1 MTNCFDTGHAT
12 SRHETNPMTRVP
24 QSRVSRQLCGLKHL
38 VIIIL
43 FLSFSFFA
51 KAQIAIDTLS
61 TEALNNLLIEQV
73 ERLAED
79 SDEDADFEDLLE
91 NYIFF
96 SENPVN
102 LNSDEVMRL
111 VELRLLSVFQYEE
124 LQKYRRY
131 YGDFMFL
138 DELEMV
144 EGFDEQT
151 LAIIRP
157 VVRIEKDQ
165 GKDNITLNKMARYG
179 KHQIVGRYEQILEK
193 QQGYQTIDD
202 SALLAK
208 PNSRYLGSP
217 QKLQLKYTYN
227 YRNKIRAG
235 FTLEKDAG
243 EMFFTDKASDTIQKL
258 LGNQYRRGFDF
269 VGFHL
274 YAKDLGIVKAAVL
287 GDYQLAFG
295 QGLTLWSGMSFGK
308 AGAGSSVMKQGRGI
322 TPKGSA
328 SEYGF
333 MRGVAVTLGGGPF
346 SGTLFYSNRWVD
358 ANISVAD
365 SLENEAELV
374 SSLQETGYHRTI
386 GELLDRHAIRQQ
398 VVGGHLSYAI
408 AHFEVGYTAH
418 HTWLSAPLELRP
430 NHYNQFYF
438 QGQRLTNQGVDFKFV
453 KGKYAV
459 FGEAAMSYNKGTE
472 VPEPVEG
479 PTQSLSGFNYVESSI
494 STSSTTLDFAGL
506 IGLTVKPAGYL
517 NFTVMYRDYGKAYQ
531 NLLSNAFGEG
541 SRNQGQRG
549 IYLGVEA
556 APAPYWNILAYA
568 DQFQFTWL
576 TSQVNAPSR
585 GHDYYM
591 RISHS
596 FSRRVNVYLQFRS
609 KTKMKNSTD
618 AFVFSHYPILYTK
631 NAARFNVNYQIG
643 RDFHF
648 ANKAEYAHYHNDD
661 GSNEHGYFLCQDI
674 AYKPENKPYSLTFR
688 YAIFDAKD
696 YNARIYAYESDV
708 LYSFSVP
715 ALYGKGMRV
724 YLLGK
729 VKLFNALT
737 LYARIGRTIYS
748 DRDEIGSGLTLIEGN
763 HKTDL
768 KVEMIWKL

>member
-1 MTNCFDTGHAT
+1 MK
-12 SRHETNPMTRVP
+12 R
-24 QSRVSRQLCGLKHL
+24 L
-38 VIIIL
+38 VFIIL
-43 FLSFSFFA
+43 SLTFTLFA
-51 KAQIAIDTLS
+51 KAQIAIDTLN
-61 TEALNNLLIEQV
+61 TEALNQLLIEQV

-79 SDEDADFEDLLE
+79 SDDDIDYEDLLE

-96 SENPVN
+96 SENPIN
-102 LNSDEVMRL
+102 LNSEETMRL
-111 VELRLLSVFQYEE
+111 VELRLLSMFQFEE
-124 LQKYRRY
+124 LQQYRRY
-131 YGDFMFL
+131 YGDFLFL
-138 DELEMV
+138 EELEMV

-157 VVRIEKDQ
+157 LVCISRGQNKD
-165 GKDNITLNKMARYG
+165 KLTFNKLARYG
-179 KHQIVGRYEQILEK
+179 KHQIVGRYEQILER
-193 QQGYQTIDD
+193 QQGYMPIDD

-217 QKLQLKYTYN
+217 QKYQLKYTYN

-235 FTLEKDAG
+235 FVLEKDAG
-243 EMFFTDKASDTIQKL
+243 EMFYTDKVNDTMQKL
-258 LGNQYRRGFDF
+258 LGNQYHRGFDF

-274 YAKDLGIVKAAVL
+274 YAKDLGIVNAAVL
-287 GDYQLAFG
+287 GDYQLSFG

-328 SEYGF
+328 SEYAF
-333 MRGVAVTLGGGPF
+333 MRGAAVTLGSGPF

-358 ANISVAD
+358 ANVSVAD
-365 SLENEAELV
+365 TLESEAEFV

-386 GELLDRHAIRQQ
+386 GELQDRHAIRQQ
-398 VVGGHLSYAI
+398 VIGGHLAYSI

-418 HTWLSAPLELRP
+418 HTWLSVPLELKP
-430 NHYNQFYF
+430 SHYNQFYF
-438 QGQRLTNQGVDFKFV
+438 QGQKLTNQGIDFKYV

-459 FGEAAMSYNKGTE
+459 FGEVAMSMNFDSTALRQAQ
-472 VPEPVEG
+472 G
-479 PTQSLSGFNYVESSI
+479 PLA
-494 STSSTTLDFAGL
+494 FAGL
-506 IGLTVKPAGYL
+506 VGLTVKPAGYL
-517 NFTVMYRDYGKAYQ
+517 NFTIMYRDYGKAYQ
-531 NLLSNAFGEG
+531 NLMSNAFGEG

-568 DQFQFTWL
+568 DQFQYTWL

-585 GHDYYM
+585 GHDYYL

-596 FSRRVNVYLQFRS
+596 FNRRTQAYLQFRS

-618 AFVFSHYPILYTK
+618 AFVFSHYPIFYTK
-631 NAARFNVNYQIG
+631 NAVRFNINYQVGWDI
-643 RDFHF
+643 HCC
-648 ANKAEYAHYHNDD
+648 NKAEYAHYRNDD

-674 AYKPENKPYSLTFR
+674 AYKPENKPYSLAFR
-688 YAIFDAKD
+688 YAIFDAQD
-696 YNARIYAYESDV
+696 YNARIYAYENDV

-748 DRDEIGSGLTLIEGN
+748 DRDEIGSGLTLIQGN

-768 KVEMIWKL
+768 KVEAIWKL

>member
-1 MTNCFDTGHAT
+1 MKRLVFTILSLFI
-12 SRHETNPMTRVP
+12 
-24 QSRVSRQLCGLKHL
+24 VSF
-38 VIIIL
+38 V
-43 FLSFSFFA
+43 

-61 TEALNNLLIEQV
+61 TEALNTMLIEQV

-79 SDEDADFEDLLE
+79 SDDDIDYEDLLD

-102 LNSDEVMRL
+102 INSDEVMQL
-111 VELRLLSVFQYEE
+111 VELRLLNVFQYEE

-157 VVRIEKDQ
+157 VVCIEKDQ
-165 GKDNITLNKMARYG
+165 SNDKLTFNKMARYG

-193 QQGYQTIDD
+193 QQSYLPIDD
-202 SALLAK
+202 STLLAK

-217 QKLQLKYTYN
+217 QKYQLKYTYN

-235 FTLEKDAG
+235 FVLEKDAG
-243 EMFFTDKASDTIQKL
+243 EIFFTDKIGDTIQKL
-258 LGNQYRRGFDF
+258 LGDKFYRGFDF
-269 VGFHL
+269 IGFHL
-274 YAKDLGIVKAAVL
+274 YAKDLGFVKAAVL

-308 AGAGSSVMKQGRGI
+308 ASSGSSVMKQGRGI

-328 SEYGF
+328 SEFAF
-333 MRGVAVTLGGGPF
+333 MRGAAVTIGSGPF
-346 SGTLFYSNRWVD
+346 SGTLFYSNRMID
-358 ANISVAD
+358 ANVSVVD
-365 SLENEAELV
+365 TIENEAELV

-386 GELLDRHAIRQQ
+386 GEILDRHAIRQQ
-398 VVGGHLSYAI
+398 VVGGHLTYAI

-418 HTWLSAPLELRP
+418 HTWLSAPLELKP
-430 NHYNQFYF
+430 SHYNQFYF
-438 QGQRLTNQGVDFKFV
+438 QGQRLTNQGIDFKYV

-459 FGEAAMSYNKGTE
+459 FGEAAMSYNNNAKA
-472 VPEPVEG
+472 VEPVET
-479 PTQSLSGFNYVESSI
+479 PTQTQTALRQAQGPA
-494 STSSTTLDFAGL
+494 FAGL
-506 IGLTVKPAGYL
+506 LGLTVKPAGYL

-531 NLLSNAFGEG
+531 NLMSNAFGEG

-576 TSQVNAPSR
+576 TSQENAPSR
-585 GHDYYM
+585 GHDYYL
-591 RISHS
+591 RLSHS
-596 FSRRVNVYLQFRS
+596 FNRRTNAYLQFRS

-618 AFVFSHYPILYTK
+618 AFVFSHHPIFYTK
-631 NAARFNVNYQIG
+631 NSVRFNINYELG
-643 RDFHF
+643 WDLHCS
-648 ANKAEYAHYHNDD
+648 NKAEYAYYHNDD
-661 GSNEHGYFLCQDI
+661 GTNERGYFLCQDI
-674 AYKPENKPYSLTFR
+674 AYKPESLPFSLTFR
-688 YAIFDAKD
+688 YAIFDVKD
-696 YNARIYAYESDV
+696 YNSRVYAYENDV

-715 ALYGKGMRV
+715 AMYGKGMRF

-729 VKLFNALT
+729 VKLFNSLT

-768 KVEMIWKL
+768 KVEAIWKL

>member
-1 MTNCFDTGHAT
+1 MKRLA
-12 SRHETNPMTRVP
+12 
-24 QSRVSRQLCGLKHL
+24 
-38 VIIIL
+38 IIIL
-43 FLSFSFFA
+43 SLTFTLIA

-61 TEALNNLLIEQV
+61 NEALNNLLIEQV

-79 SDEDADFEDLLE
+79 SDDDADFEDLLE

-102 LNSDEVMRL
+102 LNSEEMMRL
-111 VELRLLSVFQYEE
+111 VELRLISVFQYEE

-131 YGDFMFL
+131 YGDFLFL
-138 DELEMV
+138 DELMMV

-151 LAIIRP
+151 LAIILP
-157 VVRIEKDQ
+157 LVYITQEHGND
-165 GKDNITLNKMARYG
+165 DITLNKLARYG
-179 KHQIVGRYEQILEK
+179 KHQIVGRYEQILEP
-193 QQGYQTIDD
+193 QQGYLPIDD
-202 SALLAK
+202 STLLAM

-217 QKLQLKYTYN
+217 QKYQLRYTYN

-235 FTLEKDAG
+235 FVLEKDAG
-243 EMFFTDKASDTIQKL
+243 EMFFTDKVSDTIQRL
-258 LGNQYRRGFDF
+258 LGSQYHRGFDF

-328 SEYGF
+328 SEYAF
-333 MRGVAVTLGGGPF
+333 MRGAAVTLGIGPF

-358 ANISVAD
+358 ANVSVAD
-365 SLENEAELV
+365 SLDNEAELV

-386 GELLDRHAIRQQ
+386 GELQDRHAIRQQ

-408 AHFEVGYTAH
+408 AHFEVGYTLH

-430 NHYNQFYF
+430 SHYNQFFF
-438 QGQRLTNQGVDFKFV
+438 QGQSLTNQGIDFKYV
-453 KGKYAV
+453 KGKFAV
-459 FGEAAMSYNKGTE
+459 FGEASMSMNPDTTALQLAQ
-472 VPEPVEG
+472 G
-479 PTQSLSGFNYVESSI
+479 PA
-494 STSSTTLDFAGL
+494 FAGL
-506 IGLTVKPAGYL
+506 VGLTVKPAGYL
-517 NFTVMYRDYGKAYQ
+517 NFTILYRDYGKAYQ
-531 NLLSNAFGEG
+531 NLLGNAFGEG

-549 IYLGVEA
+549 IYLGLEA

-585 GHDYYM
+585 GHDYYL

-596 FSRRVNVYLQFRS
+596 FNRRTQAYLQFRS

-618 AFVFSHYPILYTK
+618 GMVFSHYPITYTK
-631 NAARFNVNYQIG
+631 NAVRFNINYQIG
-643 RDFHF
+643 NDFHF
-648 ANKAEYAHYHNDD
+648 ANKAEYAHYRNDD

-674 AYKPENKPYSLTFR
+674 AYKPENKPYSLSFR

-696 YNARIYAYESDV
+696 YNARIYAYENDV

-729 VKLFNALT
+729 VKLFDALT

-768 KVEMIWKL
+768 KVEAIWKL

>member
-1 MTNCFDTGHAT
+1 MK
-12 SRHETNPMTRVP
+12 R
-24 QSRVSRQLCGLKHL
+24 L
-38 VIIIL
+38 VILIL
-43 FLSFSFFA
+43 SLFFVAAA

-61 TEALNNLLIEQV
+61 TEALNQLLIEQV

-79 SDEDADFEDLLE
+79 SDEDIDFEDLLE

-102 LNSDEVMRL
+102 INSAEVMQL
-111 VELRLLSVFQYEE
+111 VELHLLNVFQYEE

-157 VVRIEKDQ
+157 VVCIEKDQ
-165 GKDNITLNKMARYG
+165 SSDKLTLNKMARYG

-193 QQGYQTIDD
+193 QQGYQPIDD

-217 QKLQLKYTYN
+217 QKYQLKYTYN

-235 FTLEKDAG
+235 FVLEKDAG
-243 EMFFTDKASDTIQKL
+243 EIFFTDKVCDTIQKL
-258 LGNQYRRGFDF
+258 LGDKFYRGFDF

-274 YAKDLGIVKAAVL
+274 YAKDLGPVKAAVL

-308 AGAGSSVMKQGRGI
+308 AGSGSSVMKQGRGI

-328 SEYGF
+328 SEYAF
-333 MRGVAVTLGGGPF
+333 MRGAAVTLGSGPF
-346 SGTLFYSNRWVD
+346 SGTLFYSNRMID
-358 ANISVAD
+358 ANISVVD
-365 SLENEAELV
+365 TIENEAELV
-374 SSLQETGYHRTI
+374 SSLQETGYHRII
-386 GELLDRHAIRQQ
+386 GEILDRHAIRQQ
-398 VVGGHLSYAI
+398 VVGGHLAYAI

-418 HTWLSAPLELRP
+418 HTWLSAPLELKP
-430 NHYNQFYF
+430 SHYNKYYF
-438 QGQRLTNQGVDFKFV
+438 QGKSLTNQGIDFKFV
-453 KGKYAV
+453 KGKYAL
-459 FGEAAMSYNKGTE
+459 FGEAAMSMNFDSTALRQAQ
-472 VPEPVEG
+472 G
-479 PTQSLSGFNYVESSI
+479 PLA
-494 STSSTTLDFAGL
+494 FAGL
-506 IGLTVKPAGYL
+506 VGLTVKPAGYL
-517 NFTVMYRDYGKAYQ
+517 NFTLMYRDYGKAYQ
-531 NLLSNAFGEG
+531 NLMSNAFGEG

-556 APAPYWNILAYA
+556 APAPYWNILAYV

-576 TSQVNAPSR
+576 TSQVNALSR
-585 GHDYYM
+585 GHDYYL
-591 RISHS
+591 RVSHS
-596 FSRRVNVYLQFRS
+596 FNRRTHAYLQFRS

-618 AFVFSHYPILYTK
+618 AFVFSHYPIFYTK
-631 NAARFNVNYQIG
+631 NAVRFNINYELGWDI
-643 RDFHF
+643 HC
-648 ANKAEYAHYHNDD
+648 ANKAEYAYYRNDD
-661 GSNEHGYFLCQDI
+661 GSKEHGYFLCQDI
-674 AYKPENKPYSLTFR
+674 AYKPENKPYSFSFR

-696 YNARIYAYESDV
+696 YNARIYAYENDV

-715 ALYGKGMRV
+715 ALYGKGMRI

-768 KVEMIWKL
+768 KVEAIWKL

>member
-1 MTNCFDTGHAT
+1 MKRLA
-12 SRHETNPMTRVP
+12 
-24 QSRVSRQLCGLKHL
+24 
-38 VIIIL
+38 IL
-43 FLSFSFFA
+43 ILSLFFVVAA

-61 TEALNNLLIEQV
+61 TEALNQLLIEQV

-79 SDEDADFEDLLE
+79 SDEDIDFEDLLE

-102 LNSDEVMRL
+102 INSTEVMQL
-111 VELRLLSVFQYEE
+111 VELRLINVFQYEE

-157 VVRIEKDQ
+157 VVCIEKDQ
-165 GKDNITLNKMARYG
+165 SNDKLTLNKMARYG

-193 QQGYQTIDD
+193 QQGYQPIDN

-217 QKLQLKYTYN
+217 QKYQLKYTYN

-235 FTLEKDAG
+235 FVLEKDAG
-243 EMFFTDKASDTIQKL
+243 EIFFTDKVGDTILKL
-258 LGNQYRRGFDF
+258 LGDKFYRGFDF

-287 GDYQLAFG
+287 GDYQLSFG

-308 AGAGSSVMKQGRGI
+308 AGSGSSVMKQGRGI

-328 SEYGF
+328 SEYAF
-333 MRGVAVTLGGGPF
+333 MRGAAVTLGSEPF
-346 SGTLFYSNRWVD
+346 SGTLFYSNRMID
-358 ANISVAD
+358 ANISVVD
-365 SLENEAELV
+365 TIENEAELV

-386 GELLDRHAIRQQ
+386 GEILDRHAIRQQ
-398 VVGGHLSYAI
+398 VVGGHLAYAI

-418 HTWLSAPLELRP
+418 HTWLSAPLELKP
-430 NHYNQFYF
+430 SHYNQYYF
-438 QGQRLTNQGVDFKFV
+438 QGKSLTNQGIDFKYV
-453 KGKYAV
+453 KGKYAL
-459 FGEAAMSYNKGTE
+459 FGEAAMSMNFDST
-472 VPEPVEG
+472 VLRQAQG
-479 PTQSLSGFNYVESSI
+479 PLA
-494 STSSTTLDFAGL
+494 FAGL
-506 IGLTVKPAGYL
+506 VGLTVKPAGYL
-517 NFTVMYRDYGKAYQ
+517 NFTLMYRDYGKAYQ
-531 NLLSNAFGEG
+531 NLMSNAFGEG

-556 APAPYWNILAYA
+556 APAPYWNILAYV

-585 GHDYYM
+585 GHDYYL

-596 FSRRVNVYLQFRS
+596 FNRRTHAYLQFRS

-618 AFVFSHYPILYTK
+618 AFVFSHYPIFYTK
-631 NAARFNVNYQIG
+631 NAVRFNINYELGWDI
-643 RDFHF
+643 HC
-648 ANKAEYAHYHNDD
+648 ANKAEYAYYRNDG
-661 GSNEHGYFLCQDI
+661 GSKEHGYFLCQDI
-674 AYKPENKPYSLTFR
+674 AYKPENKPYSFSFR

-696 YNARIYAYESDV
+696 YNARIYAYENDV

-715 ALYGKGMRV
+715 ALYGKGMRI

-768 KVEMIWKL
+768 KVEVIWKL

>member
-1 MTNCFDTGHAT
+1 MK
-12 SRHETNPMTRVP
+12 R
-24 QSRVSRQLCGLKHL
+24 L
-38 VIIIL
+38 VFIIL
-43 FLSFSFFA
+43 SLFVVSLA

-61 TEALNNLLIEQV
+61 ADALNNLLIEQV

-79 SDEDADFEDLLE
+79 SDEDVDYEDLLE
-91 NYIFF
+91 HYIFYGD
-96 SENPVN
+96 NPVN
-102 LNSDEVMRL
+102 INSDEMMRL
-111 VELRLLSVFQYEE
+111 VELHLLSVFQYEE
-124 LQKYRRY
+124 LQKYRRF
-131 YGDFMFL
+131 YGDFMFI

-157 VVRIEKDQ
+157 VVCIEKDQ
-165 GKDNITLNKMARYG
+165 SKDKITLNKMARYG
-179 KHQIVGRYEQILEK
+179 KHQLVGRYEQVLEQ
-193 QQGYQTIDD
+193 QQGYAPFDD
-202 SALLAK
+202 SLLLKK

-217 QKLQLKYTYN
+217 QKLQFKYTYN

-235 FTLEKDAG
+235 FVLEKDAG
-243 EMFFTDKASDTIQKL
+243 EMFFTDKVSDTIQAL
-258 LGNQYRRGFDF
+258 LGKQYHRGFDF
-269 VGFHL
+269 AGFHL
-274 YAKDLGIVKAAVL
+274 YAKDLGIVKTAVL
-287 GDYQLAFG
+287 GDYQLAYG

-328 SEYGF
+328 SEYAF
-333 MRGVAVTLGGGPF
+333 MRGAALTLGGGPF
-346 SGTLFYSNRWVD
+346 SGTIFYSNRLVD
-358 ANISVAD
+358 ANISAIDTLD
-365 SLENEAELV
+365 SEAEFV

-386 GELLDRHAIRQQ
+386 GELQDRHAIRQQ
-398 VVGGHLSYAI
+398 VIGGHLSYAI

-418 HTWLSAPLELRP
+418 HTWLNVPLELRP
-430 NHYNQFYF
+430 SHYNQFYF
-438 QGQRLTNQGVDFKFV
+438 QGQRLTNQGIDFKYV

-459 FGEAAMSYNKGTE
+459 FGEVAMSINPDSTALRQTH
-472 VPEPVEG
+472 G
-479 PTQSLSGFNYVESSI
+479 PA
-494 STSSTTLDFAGL
+494 FAGL
-506 IGLTVKPAGYL
+506 FGITVKPAGYL
-517 NFTVMYRDYGKAYQ
+517 NFTIMYRDYGKTYQ
-531 NLLSNAFGEG
+531 NLLGNAFGEG

-549 IYLGVEA
+549 IYLGLEA

-585 GHDYYM
+585 GHDYYL

-596 FSRRVNVYLQFRS
+596 FNRRTQAYLQFRS

-618 AFVFSHYPILYTK
+618 GMVFSHYPILYTK
-631 NAARFNVNYQIG
+631 NSVRFNINYQIG
-643 RDFHF
+643 WDLHF
-648 ANKAEYAHYHNDD
+648 TNKAEYAHYHNED

-674 AYKPENKPYSLTFR
+674 AYKPENKPFSLTFR
-688 YAIFDAKD
+688 YAIFDAQD
-696 YNARIYAYESDV
+696 YNARIYAYENDV

-729 VKLFNALT
+729 VKLFDALT

-768 KVEMIWKL
+768 KVEAIWKL

>member
-1 MTNCFDTGHAT
+1 MK
-12 SRHETNPMTRVP
+12 RWI
-24 QSRVSRQLCGLKHL
+24 L
-38 VIIIL
+38 IIL
-43 FLSFSFFA
+43 SLSLALFA

-79 SDEDADFEDLLE
+79 GDEDMDYEDLLE

-102 LNSDEVMRL
+102 LNSEEPLRL
-111 VELRLLSVFQYEE
+111 VELHLLSIFQYEE

-131 YGDFMFL
+131 YGDFLFL

-157 VVRIEKDQ
+157 VVCIEKDQ
-165 GKDNITLNKMARYG
+165 SNDKITLNKMARYG
-179 KHQIVGRYEQILEK
+179 KHQMVGRYEQVLEQ
-193 QQGYQTIDD
+193 QQGYATIDD
-202 SALLAK
+202 STLLAK
-208 PNSRYLGSP
+208 PNSRYLGGP
-217 QKLQLKYTYN
+217 QKYQLKYTYN

-235 FTLEKDAG
+235 FVLEKDAG
-243 EMFFTDKASDTIQKL
+243 EMFFTDKVSDTIQKL
-258 LGNQYRRGFDF
+258 LGSQYRRGFDF
-269 VGFHL
+269 AGFHL
-274 YAKDLGIVKAAVL
+274 YAKDLGIVKATAL

-308 AGAGSSVMKQGRGI
+308 AGAGSSVMKQGRGL
-322 TPKGSA
+322 TPKASA
-328 SEYGF
+328 SEYAF
-333 MRGVAVTLGGGPF
+333 MRGAAVTLGKGPF
-346 SGTLFYSNRWVD
+346 SGTVFYSNRMID
-358 ANISVAD
+358 ANVSAAD
-365 SLENEAELV
+365 TLDNEAELV

-398 VVGGHLSYAI
+398 VVGSHLAYAI
-408 AHFEVGYTAH
+408 AHFEVGYTVH
-418 HTWLSAPLELRP
+418 HTWLSVPLQLRP
-430 NHYNQFYF
+430 SHYNQFYF
-438 QGQRLTNQGVDFKFV
+438 QGQRLTNQGLDFKYI

-459 FGEAAMSYNKGTE
+459 FGEASMSYNPDSTALQQAQ
-472 VPEPVEG
+472 G
-479 PTQSLSGFNYVESSI
+479 PA
-494 STSSTTLDFAGL
+494 FAGL
-506 IGLTVKPAGYL
+506 LGLTVKPAGYL
-517 NFTVMYRDYGKAYQ
+517 NFTILYRDYGRAYQ
-531 NLLSNAFGEG
+531 NLMSNAFGEG
-541 SRNQGQRG
+541 GRNQGQRG

-556 APAPYWNILAYA
+556 APAPYWNLLAYV

-585 GHDYYM
+585 GHDYYL

-596 FSRRVNVYLQFRS
+596 FNKRTQAYLQLRS

-618 AFVFSHYPILYTK
+618 GMVFSHYPILYTK
-631 NAARFNVNYQIG
+631 NAVRFNINYQIG
-643 RDFHF
+643 WDFHCT
-648 ANKAEYAHYHNDD
+648 NKAEYAHYRNDD
-661 GSNEHGYFLCQDI
+661 GTNEHGYFLCQDI

-696 YNARIYAYESDV
+696 YNARIYAYENDV

-715 ALYGKGMRV
+715 ALYGKGMRI

-763 HKTDL
+763 CKTDV
-768 KVEMIWKL
+768 KVEAIWKL

>member
-1 MTNCFDTGHAT
+1 MK
-12 SRHETNPMTRVP
+12 R
-24 QSRVSRQLCGLKHL
+24 L
-38 VIIIL
+38 VIFIL
-43 FLSFSFFA
+43 SLFTLSFA

-79 SDEDADFEDLLE
+79 SDEDIDYEDLLE

-102 LNSDEVMRL
+102 LNSEEVMQL
-111 VELRLLSVFQYEE
+111 VELRLLTVFQYEE

-131 YGDFMFL
+131 YGDFLFL

-144 EGFDEQT
+144 EGFDEPT
-151 LAIIRP
+151 IAIIRP
-157 VVRIEKDQ
+157 VVCIEKDQ
-165 GKDNITLNKMARYG
+165 SKDKITLNKMARYG

-193 QQGYQTIDD
+193 QQGYLPIDD
-202 SALLAK
+202 STLLAK

-217 QKLQLKYTYN
+217 QKYQLKYTYN
-227 YRNKIRAG
+227 YRNKVRAG
-235 FTLEKDAG
+235 FVLEKDAG
-243 EMFFTDKASDTIQKL
+243 EMFFTDKVSDTIQKL
-258 LGNQYRRGFDF
+258 LGSQYHRGFDF

-295 QGLTLWSGMSFGK
+295 QGLTLWSGLSFGK
-308 AGAGSSVMKQGRGI
+308 AGVGSSVMKQGRGI

-328 SEYGF
+328 SEYAF
-333 MRGVAVTLGGGPF
+333 MRGAAVTIGNGPF
-346 SGTLFYSNRWVD
+346 SGTLFYSNRMID

-365 SLENEAELV
+365 TLDNEAELV

-408 AHFEVGYTAH
+408 AHFEIGYTAH

-430 NHYNQFYF
+430 SHYNQFYF
-438 QGQRLTNQGVDFKFV
+438 QGQSLTNQGLDFKYV

-459 FGEAAMSYNKGTE
+459 FGEMAMSYNNDAK
-472 VPEPVEG
+472 VVEPVET
-479 PTQSLSGFNYVESSI
+479 PTQTQTALRQAQGSFA
-494 STSSTTLDFAGL
+494 FAGL

-517 NFTVMYRDYGKAYQ
+517 NFTILYRDYGKAYQ
-531 NLLSNAFGEG
+531 NLLGNAFGEG

-549 IYLGVEA
+549 IYLDVEA

-568 DQFQFTWL
+568 DQFKFTWL

-585 GHDYYM
+585 GHDYYL

-596 FSRRVNVYLQFRS
+596 FNKRANAYLQFRS

-618 AFVFSHYPILYTK
+618 AFVFSHYPIFYTK
-631 NAARFNVNYQIG
+631 NAVRFNINYQIG
-643 RDFHF
+643 RDFHGS
-648 ANKAEYAHYHNDD
+648 NKAEYAHYYNED

-674 AYKPENKPYSLTFR
+674 AYKPEYKPYSLSFR

-715 ALYGKGMRV
+715 ALYGKGMRI

-748 DRDEIGSGLTLIEGN
+748 DRDEIGNGLTLIEGN
-763 HKTDL
+763 HKTDI
-768 KVEMIWKL
+768 KIEMIWKM

>member
-1 MTNCFDTGHAT
+1 MK
-12 SRHETNPMTRVP
+12 R
-24 QSRVSRQLCGLKHL
+24 L
-38 VIIIL
+38 VLIICS
-43 FLSFSFFA
+43 LSFTLFA
-51 KAQIAIDTLS
+51 KAQIVIDTLS

-79 SDEDADFEDLLE
+79 GDEDADFEDLLE

-102 LNSDEVMRL
+102 INSTEVMRL
-111 VELRLLSVFQYEE
+111 VELHLLSVFQYEE
-124 LQKYRRY
+124 LQKYRRF
-131 YGDFMFL
+131 YGDFLFL

-157 VVRIEKDQ
+157 VVCIEKDQ
-165 GKDNITLNKMARYG
+165 SKDKVTLNKMARYG
-179 KHQIVGRYEQILEK
+179 KHQLVGRYEQVLEQ
-193 QQGYQTIDD
+193 QQGYAPIDD

-217 QKLQLKYTYN
+217 QKYQLKYTYN

-235 FTLEKDAG
+235 FVLEKDAG
-243 EMFFTDKASDTIQKL
+243 EMFFTDRVSDTLQKL
-258 LGNQYRRGFDF
+258 LGSQHHRGFDF
-269 VGFHL
+269 LGFHL

-287 GDYQLAFG
+287 GDYQIAFG

-308 AGAGSSVMKQGRGI
+308 AGAGSSVMKQGRGL
-322 TPKGSA
+322 TPKASA
-328 SEYGF
+328 SEYAF
-333 MRGVAVTLGGGPF
+333 MRGAAVTLGGGPF
-346 SGTLFYSNRWVD
+346 SGTVFYSNRMVD
-358 ANISVAD
+358 ANVSAVDTLD
-365 SLENEAELV
+365 SEAEFV

-386 GELLDRHAIRQQ
+386 GELQDRHAIRQQ
-398 VVGGHLSYAI
+398 MIGGHLAYAI
-408 AHFEVGYTAH
+408 AHLEVGYTVH
-418 HTWLSAPLELRP
+418 HTWLSVPLQLRP
-430 NHYNQFYF
+430 SHYNQYYF
-438 QGQRLTNQGVDFKFV
+438 QGSQLTNQGLDFKYV

-459 FGEAAMSYNKGTE
+459 FGEVAMSYNPDSTALRPFDRLKAQ
-472 VPEPVEG
+472 G
-479 PTQSLSGFNYVESSI
+479 PA
-494 STSSTTLDFAGL
+494 FAGL
-506 IGLTVKPAGYL
+506 VGVTVKPAGYL

-531 NLLSNAFGEG
+531 NLYSNAFGEG
-541 SRNQGQRG
+541 GRNQGQRG

-568 DQFQFTWL
+568 DQFQFSWL

-585 GHDYYM
+585 GHDYYL

-596 FSRRVNVYLQFRS
+596 FSKRANAYLQFRS

-618 AFVFSHYPILYTK
+618 GMVFTHYPIFYTK
-631 NAARFNVNYQIG
+631 NAVRFHINYQIG
-643 RDFHF
+643 WDLHCS
-648 ANKAEYAHYHNDD
+648 NKVEYAHYRNED

-674 AYKPENKPYSLTFR
+674 AYKPESKPYSLTFR
-688 YAIFDAKD
+688 YALFDAKD
-696 YNARIYAYESDV
+696 YNARIYAYENDV

-715 ALYGKGMRV
+715 ALYGQGMRV

-768 KVEMIWKL
+768 KIEAIWKL

>member
-1 MTNCFDTGHAT
+1 MK
-12 SRHETNPMTRVP
+12 
-24 QSRVSRQLCGLKHL
+24 QL
-38 VIIIL
+38 VFIIL
-43 FLSFSFFA
+43 SLSFTLLT

-61 TEALNNLLIEQV
+61 TDALNQLLIEQV

-79 SDEDADFEDLLE
+79 SDDDIDFEDLLE

-96 SENPVN
+96 SENPIN
-102 LNSDEVMRL
+102 LNSDEILQL
-111 VELRLLSVFQYEE
+111 VELRLITVFQFEA
-124 LQKYRRY
+124 LQQYRRY
-131 YGDFMFL
+131 YGDFLFL
-138 DELEMV
+138 DELAMV

-151 LAIIRP
+151 LNIIRP
-157 VVRIEKDQ
+157 VVCISQDQ
-165 GKDNITLNKMARYG
+165 SKGKLSFNKMARYG

-193 QQGYQTIDD
+193 QQGYAPIDD
-202 SALLAK
+202 SSLLAR
-208 PNSRYLGSP
+208 PNSHYLGSS
-217 QKLQLKYTYN
+217 QKYQLKYTYN
-227 YRNKIRAG
+227 YRNKVRAG
-235 FTLEKDAG
+235 FVLEKDAG
-243 EMFFTDKASDTIQKL
+243 EMFFTDKVSDTIKSL
-258 LGNQYRRGFDF
+258 LGKNHSRGFDF
-269 VGFHL
+269 FGFHL

-328 SEYGF
+328 SEYAF
-333 MRGVAVTLGGGPF
+333 MRGAAVTIGSGPF
-346 SGTLFYSNRWVD
+346 NGTLFYSNRMID
-358 ANISVAD
+358 ANISAVD
-365 SLENEAELV
+365 TIENEAELV

-398 VVGGHLSYAI
+398 VVGGHLAYAI

-418 HTWLSAPLELRP
+418 HTWLSVPLELKP

-438 QGQRLTNQGVDFKFV
+438 QGQRLTNQGIDFKYV

-459 FGEAAMSYNKGTE
+459 FGEAAMSMNFDSTALRQDQ
-472 VPEPVEG
+472 G
-479 PTQSLSGFNYVESSI
+479 PLA
-494 STSSTTLDFAGL
+494 FAGL
-506 IGLTVKPAGYL
+506 VGLTIKPAGYL
-517 NFTVMYRDYGKAYQ
+517 NFTIMYRDYGKAYQ
-531 NLLSNAFGEG
+531 NLMSNAFEEG

-556 APAPYWNILAYA
+556 APAPYWNLLAYV
-568 DQFQFTWL
+568 DQFQYTWL

-585 GHDYYM
+585 GHDYYL

-596 FSRRVNVYLQFRS
+596 FNRRTNAYLQFRS

-618 AFVFSHYPILYTK
+618 AFVFSHYPIFYTK
-631 NAARFNVNYQIG
+631 NAVRFNINYQLGWDI
-643 RDFHF
+643 HCS
-648 ANKAEYAHYHNDD
+648 NKAEYANYRNDD

-688 YAIFDAKD
+688 YAIFDAQD
-696 YNARIYAYESDV
+696 YNARIYAYENDV

-748 DRDEIGSGLTLIEGN
+748 DREEIGSGLTLIQGN

-768 KVEMIWKL
+768 KVEAIWKL

>member
-1 MTNCFDTGHAT
+1 MKRLAF
-12 SRHETNPMTRVP
+12 
-24 QSRVSRQLCGLKHL
+24 
-38 VIIIL
+38 IIL
-43 FLSFSFFA
+43 SLFLTLTV

-79 SDEDADFEDLLE
+79 SDEDIDYEDLLE

-102 LNSDEVMRL
+102 LNSEEMMQL
-111 VELRLLSVFQYEE
+111 VELRLLNVFQYEE

-131 YGDFMFL
+131 YGDFLFL
-138 DELEMV
+138 DELAMV

-151 LAIIRP
+151 IDIILP
-157 VVRIEKDQ
+157 VVCIGQDQSKD
-165 GKDNITLNKMARYG
+165 KITLNKMARYG

-193 QQGYQTIDD
+193 QQGYLPIDN
-202 SALLAK
+202 STLLAK
-208 PNSRYLGSP
+208 PNSRYLGGP
-217 QKLQLKYTYN
+217 QKYQLKYTYN

-235 FTLEKDAG
+235 FVLEKDAG
-243 EMFFTDKASDTIQKL
+243 EMFFTDKVSDTIQAL
-258 LGNQYRRGFDF
+258 LGKQYHRGFDF

-274 YAKDLGIVKAAVL
+274 YAKDLGIVKAAVV

-322 TPKGSA
+322 TPKASA
-328 SEYGF
+328 SEYAF
-333 MRGVAVTLGGGPF
+333 MRGAAVTLGAGPF
-346 SGTLFYSNRWVD
+346 SGTLFYSNRLVD
-358 ANISVAD
+358 ANVSVAD
-365 SLENEAELV
+365 SLDEAELV

-398 VVGGHLSYAI
+398 VVGGHLAYAI
-408 AHFEVGYTAH
+408 AHFEVGYTLH
-418 HTWLSAPLELRP
+418 HTWLSVPLELRP
-430 NHYNQFYF
+430 SHYNQFYF
-438 QGQRLTNQGVDFKFV
+438 QGKKLTNQGVDFKYV

-459 FGEAAMSYNKGTE
+459 FGEVAMSYNPDTTALRQAQ
-472 VPEPVEG
+472 G
-479 PTQSLSGFNYVESSI
+479 PAY
-494 STSSTTLDFAGL
+494 AGL
-506 IGLTVKPAGYL
+506 VGLTVKPAGYL
-517 NFTVMYRDYGKAYQ
+517 NFTVLYRNYGKAYQ
-531 NLLSNAFGEG
+531 NLMSNAFGEG

-556 APAPYWNILAYA
+556 APAPYWNLLAYV

-585 GHDYYM
+585 GHDYYL

-596 FSRRVNVYLQFRS
+596 FSKRANAYLQFRS

-618 AFVFSHYPILYTK
+618 VFVFSHYPIFYTK
-631 NAARFNVNYQIG
+631 NAIRFNINYQIG
-643 RDFHF
+643 SDFHGS
-648 ANKAEYAHYHNDD
+648 NKAEYAHYHNDD
-661 GSNEHGYFLCQDI
+661 GSNEHGYSLCQDI
-674 AYKPENKPYSLTFR
+674 AYKPENKPYSLSFR
-688 YAIFDAKD
+688 YALFDAKD

-715 ALYGKGMRV
+715 ALYGKGMRI

-729 VKLFNALT
+729 MKLFNALT

-748 DRDEIGSGLTLIEGN
+748 DRDEIGSGLTLIERN

-768 KVEMIWKL
+768 KVEAVWKM

>member
-1 MTNCFDTGHAT
+1 MK
-12 SRHETNPMTRVP
+12 R
-24 QSRVSRQLCGLKHL
+24 L

-43 FLSFSFFA
+43 SLFFVAAA

-61 TEALNNLLIEQV
+61 TEALNQLLIEQV

-79 SDEDADFEDLLE
+79 SDEDIDFEDLLE

-102 LNSDEVMRL
+102 INSAEVMQL
-111 VELRLLSVFQYEE
+111 VELHLLNVFQYEE

-138 DELEMV
+138 DELEMM

-157 VVRIEKDQ
+157 VVCIEKDQ
-165 GKDNITLNKMARYG
+165 SNDKLTLNKMARYG

-193 QQGYQTIDD
+193 QQGYQPIDD

-217 QKLQLKYTYN
+217 QKYQLKYTYN
-227 YRNKIRAG
+227 YRNKIRAC
-235 FTLEKDAG
+235 FVLEKDAG
-243 EMFFTDKASDTIQKL
+243 EIFFTDKVGDTIQKL
-258 LGNQYRRGFDF
+258 LGDKFYRGFDF

-287 GDYQLAFG
+287 GDYQLSFG
-295 QGLTLWSGMSFGK
+295 QGLTMWSGMSFGK
-308 AGAGSSVMKQGRGI
+308 AGSGSSVMKQGRGI

-328 SEYGF
+328 SEYAF
-333 MRGVAVTLGGGPF
+333 MRGAAVTLGSGPF
-346 SGTLFYSNRWVD
+346 SGTVFYSNRMID
-358 ANISVAD
+358 ANISVVD
-365 SLENEAELV
+365 TIENEAELV

-386 GELLDRHAIRQQ
+386 GEILDRHAIRQQ
-398 VVGGHLSYAI
+398 VIGGHLAYAI

-418 HTWLSAPLELRP
+418 HNWLSAPLELKP
-430 NHYNQFYF
+430 SHYNQYYF
-438 QGQRLTNQGVDFKFV
+438 QGKSLTNQGIDFKYV
-453 KGKYAV
+453 KGKYAL
-459 FGEAAMSYNKGTE
+459 FGEAAMSMNFDSTALRQAQ
-472 VPEPVEG
+472 G
-479 PTQSLSGFNYVESSI
+479 PLA
-494 STSSTTLDFAGL
+494 FAGL
-506 IGLTVKPAGYL
+506 VGLTVKPAGYL
-517 NFTVMYRDYGKAYQ
+517 NFTLMYRDYGKACQ
-531 NLLSNAFGEG
+531 NLMSNAFGEG
-541 SRNQGQRG
+541 GRNQGQHG

-556 APAPYWNILAYA
+556 APAPYWNILAYV

-585 GHDYYM
+585 GHDYYL
-591 RISHS
+591 RVSHS
-596 FSRRVNVYLQFRS
+596 FNRRTHAYLQFRS

-618 AFVFSHYPILYTK
+618 AFVFSHYPIFYTK
-631 NAARFNVNYQIG
+631 NAVRFNINYELGWDI
-643 RDFHF
+643 HC
-648 ANKAEYAHYHNDD
+648 ANKAEYAYYRNDD

-674 AYKPENKPYSLTFR
+674 AYKPENKPYSFSFR

-696 YNARIYAYESDV
+696 YNARIYAYENDV

-715 ALYGKGMRV
+715 ALYGKGMRI

-768 KVEMIWKL
+768 KIEAIWKL

>member
-1 MTNCFDTGHAT
+1 MK
-12 SRHETNPMTRVP
+12 R
-24 QSRVSRQLCGLKHL
+24 L
-38 VIIIL
+38 VFIILSL
-43 FLSFSFFA
+43 FLSLTV

-73 ERLAED
+73 ECLAED
-79 SDEDADFEDLLE
+79 SDDDADFEDLLE

-102 LNSDEVMRL
+102 LNSDEVMHL

-131 YGDFMFL
+131 YGDFLFVE
-138 DELEMV
+138 ELEMV

-157 VVRIEKDQ
+157 VVRIGQDQSKD
-165 GKDNITLNKMARYG
+165 KITFNKMAHYG
-179 KHQIVGRYEQILEK
+179 KHQLVGRYEQILER
-193 QQGYQTIDD
+193 QQGYAPIDD
-202 SALLAK
+202 STLLAK

-217 QKLQLKYTYN
+217 QKYQLKYTYN

-235 FTLEKDAG
+235 FVLEKDAG
-243 EMFFTDKASDTIQKL
+243 EMFFTDKVSDTIQKL
-258 LGNQYRRGFDF
+258 LGSQYNRGFDF

-308 AGAGSSVMKQGRGI
+308 AGAGSSVMKQGRGL
-322 TPKGSA
+322 TPKASA
-328 SEYGF
+328 SEYAY
-333 MRGVAVTLGGGPF
+333 MRGAAVTLGGGPF
-346 SGTLFYSNRWVD
+346 SGTVFYSNRLID
-358 ANISVAD
+358 ANVSLAD
-365 SLENEAELV
+365 SLDEAELI

-386 GELLDRHAIRQQ
+386 GELQDRHAIRQQ
-398 VVGGHLSYAI
+398 VVGGHLAYAI

-418 HTWLSAPLELRP
+418 HTWLSVPLQLRP
-430 NHYNQFYF
+430 THYNQFYF
-438 QGQRLTNQGVDFKFV
+438 QGQKLTNQGIDFKYV
-453 KGKYAV
+453 KGKFAV
-459 FGEAAMSYNKGTE
+459 FGEASLSINPETK

-479 PTQSLSGFNYVESSI
+479 PTQAQTGV
-494 STSSTTLDFAGL
+494 STLRQAQDSTTLDHFAGL
-506 IGLTVKPAGYL
+506 IGMTVKPAGYL

-531 NLLSNAFGEG
+531 NLLGNAFGEG

-556 APAPYWNILAYA
+556 APAPYWNLLAYV

-585 GHDYYM
+585 GHDYYL

-596 FSRRVNVYLQFRS
+596 FNRNTNAYLQFRS

-631 NAARFNVNYQIG
+631 NAVRFNINYKIG
-643 RDFHF
+643 RNF
-648 ANKAEYAHYHNDD
+648 ACSNKAEYAHYRNED
-661 GSNEHGYFLCQDI
+661 GSNEHGYFLSQDI
-674 AYKPENKPYSLTFR
+674 AYKPENKPYSLSFR
-688 YAIFDAKD
+688 YALFDAKD

-715 ALYGKGMRV
+715 ALYGKGMRL

-768 KVEMIWKL
+768 KVEAIWKL

>member
-1 MTNCFDTGHAT
+1 MKRLA
-12 SRHETNPMTRVP
+12 
-24 QSRVSRQLCGLKHL
+24 
-38 VIIIL
+38 IL
-43 FLSFSFFA
+43 ILSLFFVAAA

-61 TEALNNLLIEQV
+61 TEALNQLLIEQV

-79 SDEDADFEDLLE
+79 SDEDIDFEDLLE

-102 LNSDEVMRL
+102 INSTEVMQL
-111 VELRLLSVFQYEE
+111 VELHLLNVFQYEE

-157 VVRIEKDQ
+157 VVCIEKDQ
-165 GKDNITLNKMARYG
+165 SNDKLTLNKMARYG

-193 QQGYQTIDD
+193 QQGYQPIDD

-217 QKLQLKYTYN
+217 QKYQLKYTYN

-235 FTLEKDAG
+235 FVLEKDAG
-243 EMFFTDKASDTIQKL
+243 EIFFTDKVGDTIQKL
-258 LGNQYRRGFDF
+258 LGDKFYRGFDF

-274 YAKDLGIVKAAVL
+274 YAKDLGIAKAAVL
-287 GDYQLAFG
+287 GDYQLSFG

-308 AGAGSSVMKQGRGI
+308 AGSGSSVMKQGRGI

-328 SEYGF
+328 SEYAF
-333 MRGVAVTLGGGPF
+333 MRGAAVTLGSGPF
-346 SGTLFYSNRWVD
+346 SGTLFYSNRMID
-358 ANISVAD
+358 ANISMVD
-365 SLENEAELV
+365 TIENEAELV

-386 GELLDRHAIRQQ
+386 GEILDRHAIRQQ
-398 VVGGHLSYAI
+398 VIGGHLAYAI

-418 HTWLSAPLELRP
+418 HTWLSAPLELKP
-430 NHYNQFYF
+430 SHYNHYYF
-438 QGQRLTNQGVDFKFV
+438 QGKSLTNQGIDFKYV
-453 KGKYAV
+453 KGKYAL
-459 FGEAAMSYNKGTE
+459 FGEAAMSMNFDSTALRQAQ
-472 VPEPVEG
+472 EP
-479 PTQSLSGFNYVESSI
+479 LA
-494 STSSTTLDFAGL
+494 FAGL
-506 IGLTVKPAGYL
+506 VGLTVKPAGYL
-517 NFTVMYRDYGKAYQ
+517 NFTLMYRDYGKAYQ
-531 NLLSNAFGEG
+531 NLMSNAFGEG
-541 SRNQGQRG
+541 GRNQGQRG

-556 APAPYWNILAYA
+556 APAPYWNILAYV

-585 GHDYYM
+585 GHDYYL
-591 RISHS
+591 RVSHS
-596 FSRRVNVYLQFRS
+596 FNRRTHAYLQFRS

-618 AFVFSHYPILYTK
+618 AFVFSHYPIFYTK
-631 NAARFNVNYQIG
+631 NAVRFNINYELGWDI
-643 RDFHF
+643 HC
-648 ANKAEYAHYHNDD
+648 ANKAEYAYYRNDD

-674 AYKPENKPYSLTFR
+674 TYKPENKPYSFSFR
-688 YAIFDAKD
+688 YAIFDAKE
-696 YNARIYAYESDV
+696 YNARIYAYENDV

-715 ALYGKGMRV
+715 ALYGKGMRI

-768 KVEMIWKL
+768 KIEAIWKL

>member
-1 MTNCFDTGHAT
+1 MKRLVFTI
-12 SRHETNPMTRVP
+12 
-24 QSRVSRQLCGLKHL
+24 VS
-38 VIIIL
+38 L
-43 FLSFSFFA
+43 FVVFWA
-51 KAQIAIDTLS
+51 KAQVAVDTLS
-61 TEALNNLLIEQV
+61 TEALNTLLIEQV

-79 SDEDADFEDLLE
+79 NEEEIDYEDLLE
-91 NYIFF
+91 SYIFL
-96 SENPVN
+96 SDNPVN
-102 LNSDEVMRL
+102 INSDEVVRL
-111 VELRLLSVFQYEE
+111 VELRLISAFQYEE
-124 LQKYRRY
+124 LKKYRRF

-151 LAIIRP
+151 VAIIRP
-157 VVRIEKDQ
+157 VVCIEKDQ
-165 GKDNITLNKMARYG
+165 SKDKITLNKMARYG
-179 KHQIVGRYEQILEK
+179 KHQLVGRYEQVLER
-193 QQGYQTIDD
+193 QQGYAPIDD
-202 SALLAK
+202 SALLSK

-217 QKLQLKYTYN
+217 QKLQFKYTYN

-243 EMFFTDKASDTIQKL
+243 EMFFTDKVSDTIQAL
-258 LGNQYRRGFDF
+258 LGKQYQRGFDF

-333 MRGVAVTLGGGPF
+333 MRGAAVTLGGGPF
-346 SGTLFYSNRWVD
+346 SGTIFYSNRLVD
-358 ANISVAD
+358 ANVSVAD
-365 SLENEAELV
+365 TLENEAELV

-398 VVGGHLSYAI
+398 VVGGHLAYAV

-418 HTWLSAPLELRP
+418 HTWLSVPLELKP
-430 NHYNQFYF
+430 SHYNQFYF
-438 QGQRLTNQGVDFKFV
+438 QGQRLTNQGIDFKYV
-453 KGKYAV
+453 KGKFAV
-459 FGEAAMSYNKGTE
+459 FGEMAMSLNFDSTNLIQ
-472 VPEPVEG
+472 
-479 PTQSLSGFNYVESSI
+479 TQRPWAL
-494 STSSTTLDFAGL
+494 AGL
-506 IGLTVKPAGYL
+506 VGMTVKPAGYL
-517 NFTVMYRDYGKAYQ
+517 NFTVMYRDYGRAYQ

-549 IYLGVEA
+549 VYLGVEV

-568 DQFQFTWL
+568 DHFQFTWL
-576 TSQVNAPSR
+576 TSKVNAPSR
-585 GHDYYM
+585 GHDYYV
-591 RISHS
+591 RVSHS
-596 FSRRVNVYLQFRS
+596 FNKRTQAHLQFRS

-618 AFVFSHYPILYTK
+618 AFVFSHYPIFYTK
-631 NAARFNVNYQIG
+631 NAVRFNINYQIG
-643 RDFHF
+643 WDIHCT
-648 ANKAEYAHYHNDD
+648 NKAEYAHYRNDD
-661 GSNEHGYFLCQDI
+661 GSNEQGYFLCQDI
-674 AYKPENKPYSLTFR
+674 AYKPEDKPFSLTFR

-696 YNARIYAYESDV
+696 YNARIYAYENDV

-729 VKLFNALT
+729 VRLFNALT

-748 DRDEIGSGLTLIEGN
+748 DRDENGSGLTLIEGN

-768 KVEMIWKL
+768 KVEAIWKM

>member
-1 MTNCFDTGHAT
+1 M
-12 SRHETNPMTRVP
+12 
-24 QSRVSRQLCGLKHL
+24 
-38 VIIIL
+38 
-43 FLSFSFFA
+43 FA

-79 SDEDADFEDLLE
+79 GDEDMDYEDLLE

-102 LNSDEVMRL
+102 LNSEEPLRL
-111 VELRLLSVFQYEE
+111 VELHLLSIFQYEE

-131 YGDFMFL
+131 YGDFLFL

-157 VVRIEKDQ
+157 VVCIEKDQ
-165 GKDNITLNKMARYG
+165 SNDKITLNKMARYG
-179 KHQIVGRYEQILEK
+179 KHQMVGRYEQVLEQ
-193 QQGYQTIDD
+193 QQGYATIDD
-202 SALLAK
+202 STLLAK
-208 PNSRYLGSP
+208 PNSRYLGGP
-217 QKLQLKYTYN
+217 QKYQLKYTYN

-235 FTLEKDAG
+235 FVLEKDAG
-243 EMFFTDKASDTIQKL
+243 EMFFTDKVSDTIQKL
-258 LGNQYRRGFDF
+258 LGSQYRRGFDF
-269 VGFHL
+269 AGFHL
-274 YAKDLGIVKAAVL
+274 YAKDLGIVKATAL

-308 AGAGSSVMKQGRGI
+308 AGAGSSVMKQGRGL
-322 TPKGSA
+322 TPKASA
-328 SEYGF
+328 SEYAF
-333 MRGVAVTLGGGPF
+333 MRGAAVTLGKGPF
-346 SGTLFYSNRWVD
+346 SGTVFYSNRMID
-358 ANISVAD
+358 ANVSAAD
-365 SLENEAELV
+365 TLDNEAELV

-398 VVGGHLSYAI
+398 VVGSHLAYAI
-408 AHFEVGYTAH
+408 AHFEVGYTVH
-418 HTWLSAPLELRP
+418 HTWLSVPLQLRP
-430 NHYNQFYF
+430 SHYNQFYF
-438 QGQRLTNQGVDFKFV
+438 QGQRLTNQGLDFKYI

-459 FGEAAMSYNKGTE
+459 FGEASMSYNPDSTALQQAQ
-472 VPEPVEG
+472 G
-479 PTQSLSGFNYVESSI
+479 PA
-494 STSSTTLDFAGL
+494 FAGL
-506 IGLTVKPAGYL
+506 LGLTVKPAGYL
-517 NFTVMYRDYGKAYQ
+517 NFTILYRDYGRAYQ
-531 NLLSNAFGEG
+531 NLMSNAFGEG
-541 SRNQGQRG
+541 GRNQGQRG

-556 APAPYWNILAYA
+556 APAPYWNLLAYV

-585 GHDYYM
+585 GHDYYL

-596 FSRRVNVYLQFRS
+596 FNKRTQAYLQLRS

-618 AFVFSHYPILYTK
+618 GMVFSHYPILYTK
-631 NAARFNVNYQIG
+631 NAVRFNINYQIG
-643 RDFHF
+643 WDFHCT
-648 ANKAEYAHYHNDD
+648 NKAEYAHYRNDD
-661 GSNEHGYFLCQDI
+661 GTNEHGYFLCQDI

-696 YNARIYAYESDV
+696 YNARIYAYENDV

-715 ALYGKGMRV
+715 ALYGKGMRI

-763 HKTDL
+763 CKTDV
-768 KVEMIWKL
+768 KVEAIWKL

>member
-1 MTNCFDTGHAT
+1 MK
-12 SRHETNPMTRVP
+12 R
-24 QSRVSRQLCGLKHL
+24 L
-38 VIIIL
+38 VFTIL
-43 FLSFSFFA
+43 SLLFTLFA

-61 TEALNNLLIEQV
+61 TEALNTMLIEQV

-79 SDEDADFEDLLE
+79 SDDDIDYEDLLE

-96 SENPVN
+96 SENPIDI
-102 LNSDEVMRL
+102 NSDDIKQL
-111 VELRLLSVFQYEE
+111 VELRLLNVFQYEE
-124 LQKYRRY
+124 LLKYRRY
-131 YGDFMFL
+131 YGDFLFL

-157 VVRIEKDQ
+157 VVCIEKEQ
-165 GKDNITLNKMARYG
+165 SKDKITLNKMARYG
-179 KHQIVGRYEQILEK
+179 KHQILGRYEQVLEK
-193 QQGYQTIDD
+193 QQGYLPIDD
-202 SALLAK
+202 STLLAK

-217 QKLQLKYTYN
+217 QKYQLKYTYN
-227 YRNKIRAG
+227 YRNRIRAG
-235 FTLEKDAG
+235 FVLEKDAG
-243 EMFFTDKASDTIQKL
+243 EMFFTDKVSDTIQAL
-258 LGNQYRRGFDF
+258 LGKNYKRGFDF
-269 VGFHL
+269 IGFHL

-287 GDYQLAFG
+287 GDYQLSFG

-333 MRGVAVTLGGGPF
+333 MRGAAVTLGGGPF
-346 SGTLFYSNRWVD
+346 SGTLFYSHRWVD
-358 ANISVAD
+358 ANVSVAD

-398 VVGGHLSYAI
+398 VIGGHLAYAI
-408 AHFEVGYTAH
+408 AHFEVGYTAQ
-418 HTWLSAPLELRP
+418 HTWLSTPLELKP
-430 NHYNQFYF
+430 SHYNQFYF
-438 QGQRLTNQGVDFKFV
+438 QGKSLTNQGIDLKYV

-459 FGEAAMSYNKGTE
+459 FGEIAMSYNNNAK
-472 VPEPVEG
+472 VVEPVETPQIQTALRQAQG
-479 PTQSLSGFNYVESSI
+479 PA
-494 STSSTTLDFAGL
+494 FAGL
-506 IGLTVKPAGYL
+506 VGLTIKPAGYL
-517 NFTVMYRDYGKAYQ
+517 NFTVMYRDYGKSYQ
-531 NLLSNAFGEG
+531 NLMSNAFGEG

-549 IYLGVEA
+549 IYLGLEA

-585 GHDYYM
+585 GHDYYL
-591 RISHS
+591 RLSHS
-596 FSRRVNVYLQFRS
+596 FNRRTNAYLQFRS

-618 AFVFSHYPILYTK
+618 AFVFSHYPIFYTK
-631 NAARFNVNYQIG
+631 NTVRFNINYELGWDI
-643 RDFHF
+643 HCS
-648 ANKAEYAHYHNDD
+648 NKAEYAHYRNED
-661 GSNEHGYFLCQDI
+661 GTNEHGYFLCQDI
-674 AYKPENKPYSLTFR
+674 AYKPNNQPFSLTFR

-696 YNARIYAYESDV
+696 YNARVYAYENDV

-715 ALYGKGMRV
+715 AMYGKGMRF

-729 VKLFNALT
+729 VKLFNSLT

-768 KVEMIWKL
+768 KVEAVWKL

>member
-1 MTNCFDTGHAT
+1 MK
-12 SRHETNPMTRVP
+12 R
-24 QSRVSRQLCGLKHL
+24 L
-38 VIIIL
+38 VILIL
-43 FLSFSFFA
+43 SLFFVAAA

-61 TEALNNLLIEQV
+61 TEALNQLLIEQL

-79 SDEDADFEDLLE
+79 SDEDIDFEGLLE

-102 LNSDEVMRL
+102 INSAEVMQL
-111 VELRLLSVFQYEE
+111 VELHLLNVFQYEE

-157 VVRIEKDQ
+157 VVCIEKDQ
-165 GKDNITLNKMARYG
+165 SNDKLTFNKMARYG

-193 QQGYQTIDD
+193 QQGYQPIDD

-217 QKLQLKYTYN
+217 QKYQLKYTYN

-235 FTLEKDAG
+235 FVLEKDAG
-243 EMFFTDKASDTIQKL
+243 EIFFTDKVGDTIQKL
-258 LGNQYRRGFDF
+258 LGDKFYRGFDF

-274 YAKDLGIVKAAVL
+274 YAKDLGPVKAAVL

-308 AGAGSSVMKQGRGI
+308 AGSGSSVMKQGRGI

-328 SEYGF
+328 SEYAF
-333 MRGVAVTLGGGPF
+333 MRGAAVTLGSEPF
-346 SGTLFYSNRWVD
+346 SGTLFYSNRMID
-358 ANISVAD
+358 ANISVVD
-365 SLENEAELV
+365 TIENEAELV

-386 GELLDRHAIRQQ
+386 GEIIDRHAIRQQ
-398 VVGGHLSYAI
+398 VVGGHLAYAI
-408 AHFEVGYTAH
+408 AHFEVGYTAQ
-418 HTWLSAPLELRP
+418 HTWLSAPLELKP
-430 NHYNQFYF
+430 SHYNQYYF
-438 QGQRLTNQGVDFKFV
+438 QGKSLTNQGIDFKYV
-453 KGKYAV
+453 KGKYAL
-459 FGEAAMSYNKGTE
+459 FGEAAMSMNFDSTALRQAQ
-472 VPEPVEG
+472 G
-479 PTQSLSGFNYVESSI
+479 PMA
-494 STSSTTLDFAGL
+494 FAGL
-506 IGLTVKPAGYL
+506 VGLTVKPAGYL
-517 NFTVMYRDYGKAYQ
+517 NFTLMYRDYGKAYQ
-531 NLLSNAFGEG
+531 NLMSNAFGEG

-585 GHDYYM
+585 GHDYYL

-596 FSRRVNVYLQFRS
+596 FNRRTHAYLQFRS

-618 AFVFSHYPILYTK
+618 AFVFSHYPIFYTK
-631 NAARFNVNYQIG
+631 NAVRFNINYELGWDI
-643 RDFHF
+643 HC
-648 ANKAEYAHYHNDD
+648 ANKAEYAYYRNDD

-674 AYKPENKPYSLTFR
+674 AYKPENKPYSFSFR

-715 ALYGKGMRV
+715 ALYGKGMRI

-768 KVEMIWKL
+768 KVEAVWKM

>member
-1 MTNCFDTGHAT
+1 MK
-12 SRHETNPMTRVP
+12 RLILII
-24 QSRVSRQLCGLKHL
+24 VS
-38 VIIIL
+38 L
-43 FLSFSFFA
+43 FIVLFA

-79 SDEDADFEDLLE
+79 GDEDADYEDLLE
-91 NYIFF
+91 NYIFL
-96 SENPVN
+96 SENPVD
-102 LNSDEVMRL
+102 LNSEETMRL
-111 VELRLLSVFQYEE
+111 VELHLLSVFQYEE
-124 LQKYRRY
+124 LQKYRRF

-144 EGFDEQT
+144 EGLDEQT
-151 LAIIRP
+151 VAIIKP
-157 VVRIEKDQ
+157 VVCL
-165 GKDNITLNKMARYG
+165 GKDESKDKITLNKMAHYG
-179 KHQIVGRYEQILEK
+179 KHQLVGRYEQVLEQ
-193 QQGYQTIDD
+193 QQGYAPIDD
-202 SALLAK
+202 SALLDK

-217 QKLQLKYTYN
+217 QKLQFKYTYN

-243 EMFFTDKASDTIQKL
+243 EMFFTDKVSDTIQKL

-308 AGAGSSVMKQGRGI
+308 AGAGNSVMKQGRGI

-328 SEYGF
+328 SEYAF
-333 MRGVAVTLGGGPF
+333 MRGAAVTLGAGAF
-346 SGTLFYSNRWVD
+346 SGTIFYSNRLVD
-358 ANISVAD
+358 ANISVTD
-365 SLENEAELV
+365 TLESEAEFV

-386 GELLDRHAIRQQ
+386 GELQDRHAIRQQ
-398 VVGGHLSYAI
+398 IVGGHLAFAI

-418 HTWLSAPLELRP
+418 YTWLSVPLELKP
-430 NHYNQFYF
+430 SHYNQFYF
-438 QGQRLTNQGVDFKFV
+438 QGQRLSNQGVDFKYV

-459 FGEAAMSYNKGTE
+459 FGEMAMSFNHGTKA
-472 VPEPVEG
+472 PEPVEG
-479 PTQSLSGFNYVESSI
+479 PTQAQTAFRPFDGLRAQGPA
-494 STSSTTLDFAGL
+494 FAGL
-506 IGLTVKPAGYL
+506 VGLTVKPAGYL
-517 NFTVMYRDYGKAYQ
+517 NFTIMYRDYGKAYQ
-531 NLLSNAFGEG
+531 NLYSNAFGEG

-549 IYLGVEA
+549 VYLGVEA

-585 GHDYYM
+585 GHDYYL
-591 RISHS
+591 RVSHS
-596 FSRRVNVYLQFRS
+596 FNRRTQAYLQFRS

-618 AFVFSHYPILYTK
+618 AFVFSHYPIFYTK
-631 NAARFNVNYQIG
+631 NAVRFNINYQLGWDI
-643 RDFHF
+643 HCS
-648 ANKAEYAHYHNDD
+648 NKAEYAHYRNDD

-674 AYKPENKPYSLTFR
+674 AYKPEYKPYSLTFR

-696 YNARIYAYESDV
+696 YNARIYAYENDV

-729 VKLFNALT
+729 VKPFNALT

-768 KVEMIWKL
+768 KVEAIWKL

>member
-1 MTNCFDTGHAT
+1 MK
-12 SRHETNPMTRVP
+12 R
-24 QSRVSRQLCGLKHL
+24 L
-38 VIIIL
+38 VFIIL
-43 FLSFSFFA
+43 SLSFTLFA

-79 SDEDADFEDLLE
+79 SDDDMDYEDLLE

-102 LNSDEVMRL
+102 LNSDEVMQL
-111 VELRLLSVFQYEE
+111 VELHLITLFQFEA
-124 LQKYRRY
+124 LQQYRRY
-131 YGDFMFL
+131 YGDFLFL
-138 DELEMV
+138 DELAMV
-144 EGFDEQT
+144 EGFDDQT
-151 LAIIRP
+151 LSILKP
-157 VVRIEKDQ
+157 VVCIEKDQ
-165 GKDNITLNKMARYG
+165 SKDKLTFNKMARFG

-193 QQGYQTIDD
+193 QQGYAPIDD
-202 SALLAK
+202 SSLLAK

-217 QKLQLKYTYN
+217 QKYQLKYTYN

-235 FTLEKDAG
+235 FVLEKDPG
-243 EMFFTDKASDTIQKL
+243 EMFFTDKVSDTIKAL
-258 LGNQYRRGFDF
+258 LGKNYRRGFDF
-269 VGFHL
+269 FGFHL
-274 YAKDLGIVKAAVL
+274 YAKDLGIIKAAVL

-328 SEYGF
+328 SEYAF
-333 MRGVAVTLGGGPF
+333 MRGAAITLGEGPF
-346 SGTLFYSNRWVD
+346 SGTVFYSNRMID
-358 ANISVAD
+358 ANV
-365 SLENEAELV
+365 SLVDTIENGAELV

-386 GELLDRHAIRQQ
+386 GEILDHHAIRQQ
-398 VVGGHLSYAI
+398 TIGGHLAYAI

-438 QGQRLTNQGVDFKFV
+438 QGQKLTNQGIDFKYV
-453 KGKYAV
+453 KGKYAL
-459 FGEAAMSYNKGTE
+459 FGEAAMSMNFDSTALRQTQ
-472 VPEPVEG
+472 G
-479 PTQSLSGFNYVESSI
+479 PLA
-494 STSSTTLDFAGL
+494 FAGL
-506 IGLTVKPAGYL
+506 VGLTVKPAGYL
-517 NFTVMYRDYGKAYQ
+517 NFTILYRDYGKAYQ
-531 NLLSNAFGEG
+531 NLLGNAFGEG

-549 IYLGVEA
+549 IYLGVEV

-568 DQFQFTWL
+568 DHFQFTWL

-585 GHDYYM
+585 GHDYYL
-591 RISHS
+591 RLSHS
-596 FSRRVNVYLQFRS
+596 FNRRTQAYLQFRS
-609 KTKMKNSTD
+609 KTKMKNSSD
-618 AFVFSHYPILYTK
+618 GFVFTHYPIFYTK
-631 NAARFNVNYQIG
+631 NSARFNINYQIG
-643 RDFHF
+643 RDFHGS
-648 ANKAEYAHYHNDD
+648 NKAEYAHYRNED

-674 AYKPENKPYSLTFR
+674 AYKPENRPYSLSFR

-715 ALYGKGMRV
+715 AQYGKGMRV

-729 VKLFNALT
+729 IKLFNALT

-768 KVEMIWKL
+768 KVEAIWKL